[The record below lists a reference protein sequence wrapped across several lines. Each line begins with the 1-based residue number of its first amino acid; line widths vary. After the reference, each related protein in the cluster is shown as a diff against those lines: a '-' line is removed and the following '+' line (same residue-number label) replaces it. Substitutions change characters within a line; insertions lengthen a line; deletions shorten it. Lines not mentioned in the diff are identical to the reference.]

1 MRSFFALVSIL
12 PGLVMTLTPGMAGSA
27 TTAGG
32 AMRVDIEIGGMVK
45 VNSVARLLAGLP
57 PTYPGHRDSAES
69 ATWKEHSAAMGA
81 ALTRLNNDRGT
92 AMAAWRDSVLQG
104 GCGQPA
110 SAATAATAGNAS
122 TSQGAARTLFYPFS
136 GPDFFNA
143 HLLFPGCDNYL
154 MFGLEHVGD
163 LPAIDAI
170 NERDLARLL
179 TDVRRSVSDLFDRN
193 YFITENMSRQL
204 RTSQLHGV
212 LPLLVIPMA
221 LSGVEI
227 LRIVPNEAVR
237 NMKQRVVREATSASP
252 GAVAGAG
259 ATAGA
264 APAVDGSPAPEVKPV
279 KAWRPMRQLNGVI
292 IEFRKPGSSAVQRLH
307 YFTVDATDRGLSA
320 YPEFI
325 DYLRGF
331 APTTSFVKSASYL
344 LHGREFSRMRQTVL
358 DMSEVLVQDDTGV
371 PYSYLTRWN
380 VSLYGR
386 YEIPIRPFEKG
397 YFQPALDRA
406 FKEANP
412 ALLSFDFGYN
422 YSDRRDNRSNVLV
435 ARRRR

>member
-237 NMKQRVVREATSASP
+237 NMKQRVVREVTSASP

>member
-1 MRSFFALVSIL
+1 
-12 PGLVMTLTPGMAGSA
+12 
-27 TTAGG
+27 
-32 AMRVDIEIGGMVK
+32 
-45 VNSVARLLAGLP
+45 
-57 PTYPGHRDSAES
+57 
-69 ATWKEHSAAMGA
+69 
-81 ALTRLNNDRGT
+81 
-92 AMAAWRDSVLQG
+92 
-104 GCGQPA
+104 
-110 SAATAATAGNAS
+110 
-122 TSQGAARTLFYPFS
+122 
-136 GPDFFNA
+136 
-143 HLLFPGCDNYL
+143 
-154 MFGLEHVGD
+154 
-163 LPAIDAI
+163 
-170 NERDLARLL
+170 
-179 TDVRRSVSDLFDRN
+179 
-193 YFITENMSRQL
+193 
-204 RTSQLHGV
+204 
-212 LPLLVIPMA
+212 
-221 LSGVEI
+221 
-227 LRIVPNEAVR
+227 
-237 NMKQRVVREATSASP
+237 
-252 GAVAGAG
+252 
-259 ATAGA
+259 
-264 APAVDGSPAPEVKPV
+264 
-279 KAWRPMRQLNGVI
+279 MRQLNGVI

>member
-1 MRSFFALVSIL
+1 
-12 PGLVMTLTPGMAGSA
+12 
-27 TTAGG
+27 
-32 AMRVDIEIGGMVK
+32 MRVDIEIGGMVK

-110 SAATAATAGNAS
+110 SAATAAAAGNAS

-325 DYLRGF
+325 DYLRAF

>member
-1 MRSFFALVSIL
+1 MRSFFAPVSIL
-12 PGLVMTLTPGMAGSA
+12 LGLVMTLMPGMASSA
-27 TTAGG
+27 TTGG
-32 AMRVDIEIGGMVK
+32 GSMRVDAEIGGMVK

-69 ATWKEHSAAMGA
+69 ATWKEHSAAMGS

-104 GCGQPA
+104 SCGQPA
-110 SAATAATAGNAS
+110 SAASVPAAPSGGSAS
-122 TSQGAARTLFYPFS
+122 TSQAAARTLFYPFS

-163 LPAIDAI
+163 LPQIDAI

-227 LRIVPNEAVR
+227 LRILPNEAVR
-237 NMKQRVVREATSASP
+237 NMKQRVARETVSAP
-252 GAVAGAG
+252 VV
-259 ATAGA
+259 
-264 APAVDGSPAPEVKPV
+264 APANADGSPAAEVKPV

-292 IEFRKPGSSAVQRLH
+292 IEFRKPGSSTVQRLH

>member
-122 TSQGAARTLFYPFS
+122 TSQVAARTLFYPFS

-237 NMKQRVVREATSASP
+237 NMKQRVVREAASASP
-252 GAVAGAG
+252 GAGAGAG
-259 ATAGA
+259 AVAGA
-264 APAVDGSPAPEVKPV
+264 APAADGSPAPEVKPV

>member
-1 MRSFFALVSIL
+1 MRSFFAPVLVLLCSVLMLISG
-12 PGLVMTLTPGMAGSA
+12 PANAATSAGS
-27 TTAGG
+27 

-110 SAATAATAGNAS
+110 TAAATTNAAT
-122 TSQGAARTLFYPFS
+122 SQSGARTLFYPFS

-237 NMKQRVVREATSASP
+237 NMKQRVAREAASASP
-252 GAVAGAG
+252 GAG
-259 ATAGA
+259 ATAGV
-264 APAVDGSPAPEVKPV
+264 APAADGAPASEVKPV
-279 KAWRPMRQLNGVI
+279 KSWRPMRQLNGVI